1 MEKLI
6 RKTFQKLIKNNKGA
20 SLAEFA
26 VVTAMM
32 ATFVGTSVPKFSE
45 IMELGK
51 ERKTIEELDKIIIQ
65 GVSFYNETV
74 KTEGRGR
81 FPGQDKFNMG
91 VGGYTDI
98 ENLISDLELFEI
110 GNDPN
115 YAPKWISVFGIS
127 NPKEPVPAYK
137 SKILEFCNFIEILLE

>member
-1 MEKLI
+1 
-6 RKTFQKLIKNNKGA
+6 
-20 SLAEFA
+20 
-26 VVTAMM
+26 
-32 ATFVGTSVPKFSE
+32 
-45 IMELGK
+45 MELGK

-65 GVSFYNETV
+65 GMSFYNETV

-81 FPGQDKFNMG
+81 FPCQDKFNMG

-115 YAPKWISVFGIS
+115 YAPKWISVYIS
-127 NPKEPVPAYK
+127 NPKAPVPMEA
-137 SKILEFCNFIEILLE
+137 EFQDDNFN